1 MAVALISHS
10 ERCGSVH
17 YKAYSYSPC
26 AEDYITISTA
36 ARMRNSWSYLLYP
49 CRSYR
54 EGRSEDTE
62 SGEEDT

>member
-1 MAVALISHS
+1 MAVALISYS

-26 AEDYITISTA
+26 AEDYITVSTA
-36 ARMRNSWSYLLYP
+36 ARMRDSWSYLLYP

-54 EGRSEDTE
+54 EGRGEDTE